1 MSDATVVERR
11 HILKEPVRM
20 TAVILRV
27 SFSWDILATTAAV
40 SDP

>member
-20 TAVILRV
+20 TVVIPRQ
-27 SFSWDILATTAAV
+27 TTAVAAMELV
-40 SDP
+40 AHVL